1 MRRLLWLGVVVAAIA
16 APRIAEAQRPKIAVS
31 PFLDRSRPASRGGT
45 PATSALSGQVADALI
60 TELAKLQRYDVVE
73 RVALERVIAEKK
85 LTIADITDA
94 STAADAAKIV
104 GATLIVTGSIPE
116 AGLSKQSKDFRVT
129 LDTRLI
135 DVRTT
140 RAVWATTTE
149 GTEDEQ
155 SAGLFG
161 TGRRDDPETMLT
173 RAARRAVTKLLYEFV
188 WFLDQTKLP
197 LEASGAVRNDKFFLD
212 LGAKA
217 GILAG
222 DVFDVKMLS
231 DPFKVGDKWIR
242 DETNIGTVKVDQ
254 VEPEFSAA
262 PVAAEMN
269 AKLFKKDKKGNPV
282 AAFAGLSLKRAGAPP
297 APPPPP
303 PAPPPPPPPSPQV
316 PERAPS
322 LVAVVTTVQGQ
333 VRASPAATA
342 AIVATMKRDSRLE
355 VIDVKNGW
363 CRVRTT
369 EGKEGW
375 IIATAISSQI
385 P

>member
-1 MRRLLWLGVVVAAIA
+1 MRHVIWLGVVVAAIA
-16 APRIAEAQRPKIAVS
+16 ATPSLAEAQRPKIAVS

-73 RVALERVIAEKK
+73 RVALEKVIAEKK
-85 LTIADITDA
+85 LSIADITDA

-155 SAGLFG
+155 SSGLFG

-188 WFLDQTKLP
+188 WFLDQTRLP

-212 LGAKA
+212 LGSKA

-222 DVFDVKMLS
+222 DTFDVKMLS
-231 DPFKVGDKWIR
+231 EPFKVGDKWIR
-242 DETNIGTVKVDQ
+242 EEDAIGSVKVEQ

-262 PVAAEMN
+262 PVAPEMK

-282 AAFAGLSLKRAGAPP
+282 EAFAGLSMRRLGAPP
-297 APPPPP
+297 PALAPAPAPA
-303 PAPPPPPPPSPQV
+303 APPPPPPPS
-316 PERAPS
+316 APT
-322 LVAVVTTVQGQ
+322 LAAVVSAVQGT

-342 AIVATMKRDSRLE
+342 AVVAMIKRDVRLE
-355 VIDVKNGW
+355 VVVLKNGW
-363 CRVRTT
+363 CKVRMAD
-369 EGKEGW
+369 GKEGW
-375 IIATAISSQI
+375 IIATAITSVGQ
-385 P
+385 